1 MCRCAFAHLQNPV
14 ADPLHGQ
21 MITNDKGGHMLIAI
35 GHDNYVMRE
44 HILNVLKADG
54 SAIRRLRAE
63 AKERGQLIDA
73 TAGGKTRSVIVAVTG
88 QVILSA
94 VQPETV
100 CKRMRT
106 SVQIVS

>member
-1 MCRCAFAHLQNPV
+1 
-14 ADPLHGQ
+14 
-21 MITNDKGGHMLIAI
+21 MLIPI
-35 GHDNYVMRE
+35 GHDNYVVGM
-44 HILNVLKADG
+44 HVLNVLKEEG

-73 TAGGKTRSVIVAVTG
+73 TAGGKTRCVIVAVTG

-94 VQPETV
+94 VKPETI

-106 SVQIVS
+106 SVQIVR